1 MSLLLCL
8 NLTVATGTLNGIL
21 FYANIVAVNN
31 TILTSMP
38 NFISVFLSWLNFE
51 VGIDVCLYEGMDSYW
66 KTWFELIFPAY
77 VIFLVAMVIILSERH
92 MWFGRLIGKK
102 NPVATLATLI
112 LLSYTT
118 LLRSIIASFS
128 LAVLDYPDGS
138 RDIVWLPDANI
149 KYLRGKHIPLFI
161 TAALILL
168 LGIAYTA
175 ILFSWQ
181 WLLRHQ
187 NKRVFKWVSNQKLC
201 QFLEPYHAPYTFKH
215 RYWTGLLLIIRAV
228 LYLIISVVNWSN
240 DPAVNL
246 LATGSVMIGLLISKG
261 MLGNSSRI
269 YNKWLV
275 ELLEM
280 MNYLNITVLSIAQLY
295 VLQESNV
302 ISNIPGY
309 LSGTFALC
317 LFILVLAYHG
327 FTEVIFKINL
337 CKQLR
342 SKWQKKEEYL
352 ECPYVMLNDFPP
364 VNSEQLNDQLE
375 PTFSIVEAPEH
386 GELPLSALVN
396 DERTTEAAR
405 DSKDDTSSDSMNS
418 NCDSTNESSPL
429 IIEHTQR

>member
-1 MSLLLCL
+1 
-8 NLTVATGTLNGIL
+8 
-21 FYANIVAVNN
+21 
-31 TILTSMP
+31 
-38 NFISVFLSWLNFE
+38 
-51 VGIDVCLYEGMDSYW
+51 
-66 KTWFELIFPAY
+66 
-77 VIFLVAMVIILSERH
+77 

-138 RDIVWLPDANI
+138 REVVWLPDANI

-168 LGIAYTA
+168 VGIAYTA

-181 WLLRHQ
+181 WLLHHQ
-187 NKRVFKWVSNQKLC
+187 NKTVFKWVSNQKLC
-201 QFLEPYHAPYTFKH
+201 QFIEPYHAPYTFKH
-215 RYWTGLLLIIRAV
+215 RYWTGLLLIIRAT

-246 LATGSVMIGLLISKG
+246 LVTGSVMIGLLISKG
-261 MLGNSSRI
+261 MLGNNSRI

-280 MNYLNITVLSIAQLY
+280 MNYLNITALSIAQLY
-295 VLQESNV
+295 VLKASSV
-302 ISNIPGY
+302 VLNIPGY
-309 LSGTFALC
+309 LSGTFALS
-317 LFILVLAYHG
+317 LFIFVLAYHG
-327 FTEVIFKINL
+327 FTEVIFKINI
-337 CKQLR
+337 CKRLR
-342 SKWQKKEEYL
+342 SKWQRKEEYQ

-364 VNSEQLNDQLE
+364 VNSEQSDQLE

-386 GELPLSALVN
+386 DELPLSALVN
-396 DERTTEAAR
+396 DET
-405 DSKDDTSSDSMNS
+405 DSNGDNTS
-418 NCDSTNESSPL
+418 ESSPL
-429 IIEHTQR
+429 ITE